1 MRLVSSPRKVSYNIT
16 QPQQQ
21 IETSIMERRT
31 RLFAGTT
38 LLLALPIVVILF
50 IQGCSSLSYYQQAI
64 AGQYKILS
72 NRVDIEYLIT
82 DEDTADDLKQKLELV
97 RHIRAFSAT
106 EMQMNVGKS
115 YSQYSDT
122 KRDYVV
128 WNITAAPELSLTP
141 HQWCYPIIGCQSYRG
156 YFKQMTA
163 ESEARQLQQ
172 QGFDT
177 WVGGV
182 TAYSTLG
189 WFDDPVLNTFVY
201 RDDSDLAALLIHEL
215 SHQVLY
221 IKGDTAFNES
231 FATAVEIEGLHRW
244 LVSINQ
250 EPLMRRHQLRIE
262 EKKLF
267 ISTVSTSIER
277 LKAVY
282 ESALSD
288 ETKRAQKHQIIE
300 GMKEKYEQNVL
311 DSHLSGYFTRW
322 FDKVNNAK
330 LITVSNYYRYVPA
343 FTAMIAESKG
353 GMSQFYEAAKKLG
366 ELDKESR
373 DKLLQQY
380 LLKAAP

>member
-1 MRLVSSPRKVSYNIT
+1 MK
-16 QPQQQ
+16 
-21 IETSIMERRT
+21 RRT
-31 RLFAGTT
+31 TLFAGTT
-38 LLLALPIVVILF
+38 LLLTLPIVAILL

-72 NRVDIEYLIT
+72 NRVDIESLI
-82 DEDTADDLKQKLELV
+82 ADDSTAEDLKLKLETI
-97 RHIRAFSAT
+97 RHIRTFSAT
-106 EMQMNVGKS
+106 EMHMNIGKS

-141 HQWCYPIIGCQSYRG
+141 HQWCYPIIGCQNYRG
-156 YFKQMTA
+156 YFKQKNA
-163 ESEARQLQQ
+163 ESEANQLQQ

-182 TAYSTLG
+182 TAFSTLG
-189 WFDDPVLNTFVY
+189 WFDDPILNTFVY

-244 LVSINQ
+244 LISINQ
-250 EPLMRRHQLRIE
+250 EPLMRRHQLKIE

-267 ISTVSTSIER
+267 ISTVSASIER

-282 ESALSD
+282 ESTASD
-288 ETKRAQKHQIIE
+288 ETKRTQKHRIIE
-300 GMKEKYEQNVL
+300 EMKEEYEQNVL

-353 GMSQFYEAAKKLG
+353 DMSQFYEAAKKLG
-366 ELDKESR
+366 EQDKEPR
-373 DKLLQQY
+373 DKFLQQY